1 MSSILVESFLVLV
14 ILLRGAAEKTRRRVT
29 LLEMRNS
36 LAKDGAV
43 SVLRVNGERKA
54 NSAKRGITDTS
65 VFQEIVKPPAIDIS
79 LIMREDSK
87 GNKTGRFARF

>member
-1 MSSILVESFLVLV
+1 MSPILVESFLMLV

-65 VFQEIVKPPAIDIS
+65 VFQEIVKPPAINIS